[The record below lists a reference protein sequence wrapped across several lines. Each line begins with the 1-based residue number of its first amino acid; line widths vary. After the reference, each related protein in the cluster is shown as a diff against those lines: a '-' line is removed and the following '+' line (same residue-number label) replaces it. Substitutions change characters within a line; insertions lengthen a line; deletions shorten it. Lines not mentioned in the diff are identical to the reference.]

1 MTSCPMVPGEPS
13 AAGQPLHIVISE
25 QLKEK
30 IEAGH
35 YEPGQRLPSEFDLG
49 ELFGVSRTTIRK
61 AISNLIQQGLVRSQ
75 RGKGSFVSG
84 HHKINI
90 SISNPMTHFD
100 IALREQGYEG
110 KIQPL
115 KFELIQASAEIAN
128 TLSVSN
134 GASVYE
140 QEKLIYADTTPIALE
155 IDYFPEAIGISLM
168 DQLQQGFTY
177 STLKANGISL
187 NTGKV
192 SLGTIPATYELTE
205 HLNIPLGM
213 PLLVLDFVVYAEN
226 HQPVVCGK
234 VLSHSNWLCYTSEIT
249 DLNSR
254 DLRHTGL

>member
-1 MTSCPMVPGEPS
+1 MTLHSMVPSEPG
-13 AAGQPLHIVISE
+13 AAKQPLHMVISE

-30 IEAGH
+30 IEAGQ

-61 AISNLIQQGLVRSQ
+61 AILNLIQQGLVRSQ

-100 IALREQGYEG
+100 IAFREQGYEG
-110 KIQPL
+110 RIQSL
-115 KFELIQASAEIAN
+115 KFQLTQASAELAH
-128 TLSVSN
+128 TLAVAQ
-134 GASVYE
+134 GTHVYE
-140 QEKLIYADTTPIALE
+140 QEKIIYADDSPIALE
-155 IDYFPEAIGISLM
+155 IDYFLETIGASLA

-177 STLKANGISL
+177 STLKANGVNLS
-187 NTGKV
+187 TGKV
-192 SLGTIPATYELTE
+192 TLGTVPATYELTK

-213 PLLVLDFVVYAEN
+213 PLLVLDFVVFSDN
-226 HQPVVCGK
+226 LQPVVCGK

-249 DLNSR
+249 DLNFG

>member
-1 MTSCPMVPGEPS
+1 MAYSMVPSELS
-13 AAGQPLHIVISE
+13 ADKQPLHIVISQ

-75 RGKGSFVSG
+75 RGRGSFVSG
-84 HHKINI
+84 HDKINI

-110 KIQPL
+110 WIKPL
-115 KFELIQASAEIAN
+115 TFELIHASADVAN
-128 TLSVSN
+128 ILAVAQKTN
-134 GASVYE
+134 VYK
-140 QEKLIYADTTPIALE
+140 QEKLIYANNIPIALE
-155 IDYFPEAIGISLM
+155 IDYFPETVGAPLVE
-168 DQLQQGFTY
+168 QLQRGFTY
-177 STLKANGISL
+177 STLKAGGVSL
-187 NTGKV
+187 SSGKV
-192 SLGTIPATYELTE
+192 SLGSVPATYELAE

-213 PLLVLDFVVYAEN
+213 PLLVLDFIVYSDGC
-226 HQPVVCGK
+226 QPVVGGK

-249 DLNSR
+249 DLNSGE
-254 DLRHTGL
+254 LRHTGL